1 MSRVRFRKRH
11 KLGFALIIILSVIYV
26 VAVLWYNGIIW
37 FNTPSEKDYP
47 VRGVDVSSYQGTIDW
62 KKLESQGV
70 SFAFIKATEGSG
82 YTDEYFADNYKNSAE
97 TDIRVGAYHFFSFD
111 SPGRTQ
117 AENYINAVEKREGM
131 LPPVIDVEYYNGNG
145 SNPPDED
152 KARQN
157 LHDLISELY
166 EYYGM
171 NPVIYATD
179 VTYNR
184 YIKNHFAENDIWIR
198 SIFTKAELSDGRE
211 WTFWQYC
218 NRGRLEGYDGIEK
231 FIDLNVFNGSKEEFE
246 NYMG

>member
-1 MSRVRFRKRH
+1 MVRFRKRH
-11 KLGFALIIILSVIYV
+11 KFGFALIIILAVFYI

-37 FNTPSEKDYP
+37 FNTPSMKKYP

-62 KKLESQGV
+62 KKLESQDV

-82 YTDEYFADNYKNSAE
+82 YTDEYFAENYKNSAE

-111 SPGRTQ
+111 SPGKTQ
-117 AENYINAVEKREGM
+117 AENFIKAVEKREGM

-152 KARQN
+152 NARQN
-157 LHDLISELY
+157 LHDLISALY

-184 YIKNHFAENDIWIR
+184 YIKNHFEENDIWIR

-231 FIDLNVFNGSKEEFE
+231 FIDLNVFNGTKEEFE
-246 NYMG
+246 NYTG